1 MVASNQEHVSIIGEL
16 SRTVMQTIRQ
26 TTQSVPAAQLVI
38 YGGSR
43 AMVQCDAGGE
53 NHGRGDVW

>member
-1 MVASNQEHVSIIGEL
+1 MVASNQEHVSITGEL
-16 SRTVMQTIRQ
+16 SRTIMPRQ

-53 NHGRGDVW
+53 SHGREDVW